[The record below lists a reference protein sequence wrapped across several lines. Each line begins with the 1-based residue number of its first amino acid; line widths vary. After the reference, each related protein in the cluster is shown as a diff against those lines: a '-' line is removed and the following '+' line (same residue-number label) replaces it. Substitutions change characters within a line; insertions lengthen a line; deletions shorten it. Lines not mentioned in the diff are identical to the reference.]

1 MLNGPS
7 RMNPALVIIPTYN
20 ERENLPNISKA
31 VLDADG
37 RVDILVVDDSS
48 PDGTGALADALAAKE
63 SRIQVLH
70 REKKQGLGRAYLH
83 AFEWALAHG
92 YTWILEM
99 DADFSHDPRY
109 LPRLLDE

>member
-20 ERENLPNISKA
+20 EHENLPNITRA

-48 PDGTGALADALAAKE
+48 PDGTGELADQLAAKE

-70 REKKQGLGRAYLH
+70 REKKQGRGRAYLQ
-83 AFEWALAHG
+83 AFGRPPAPG
-92 YTWILEM
+92 YTWSLEM
-99 DADFSHDPRY
+99 DAS
-109 LPRLLDE
+109 